1 MTKKTYNASDID
13 TLEILDAI
21 QLRSGMYIGSVD
33 DDGVEVCVREV
44 VDNAVDEHMNGN
56 GNRIVVSVD
65 PETGLIGVEDAAR
78 GIPVENHPKHPGL
91 STLEVV
97 LTKAHSGGKFGS
109 SYGVAGGLHGT
120 GLKAVTA
127 LSSHLKATVWRD
139 AKEHTLVFNDAKVVQ
154 KLDTKKA
161 AKGHETRTGT
171 MIEFRLDPARFPD
184 ATSTVPARERLQ
196 RMLRERAYLN
206 PGLKLYLRWKGEK
219 EELFH
224 EKSGIDA
231 YVSELAGDGKIFPKV
246 AHFDNAADSEIRVSV
261 ALAWTKGYGRDNVL
275 GFCNCVRQPDGGTH
289 VTGLRL
295 AMPGIVRSYIE
306 SNGLLTAKDKDLK
319 IDELGR
325 ELNLALAGRVKELAR
340 YRSEFFGR
348 LQAVL
353 GERKDVQIVGD
364 RFVFSSE
371 VLFPSASDEVS
382 ADGMVQLTRLAE
394 TLKTLSADMPQDLP
408 WVLQVDGHTD
418 RRPIA
423 TARFPSNW
431 ELSTARALAI
441 VKFLRSQGIPPERLA
456 ATGYGEFHPLDARS
470 SEEAYARNRRIE
482 LKLTSR

>member
-1 MTKKTYNASDID
+1 MARLARRRPLDFWPGFVDALASLLMVMVFVILIFVIGQFVLADAVSGRDRALAQLNAELAALAKTLS
-13 TLEILDAI
+13 LE
-21 QLRSGMYIGSVD
+21 Q
-33 DDGVEVCVREV
+33 
-44 VDNAVDEHMNGN
+44 
-56 GNRIVVSVD
+56 
-65 PETGLIGVEDAAR
+65 T
-78 GIPVENHPKHPGL
+78 
-91 STLEVV
+91 
-97 LTKAHSGGKFGS
+97 
-109 SYGVAGGLHGT
+109 
-120 GLKAVTA
+120 
-127 LSSHLKATVWRD
+127 
-139 AKEHTLVFNDAKVVQ
+139 
-154 KLDTKKA
+154 
-161 AKGHETRTGT
+161 
-171 MIEFRLDPARFPD
+171 
-184 ATSTVPARERLQ
+184 ARERAEVKVGELSASLSAAQRESEARSNELLAARDELHAAQDEAKTRREEAARLAADIEALQ
-196 RMLRERAYLN
+196 RLKAELEAEAARLAGALDTSER
-206 PGLKLYLRWKGEK
+206 GLKEQQ
-219 EELFH
+219 EMSAAAIAQVELLNRQ
-224 EKSGIDA
+224 
-231 YVSELAGDGKIFPKV
+231 LAAV
-246 AHFDNAADSEIRVSV
+246 REQLEQLNAALD
-261 ALAWTKGYGRDNVL
+261 AAK
-275 GFCNCVRQPDGGTH
+275 
-289 VTGLRL
+289 
-295 AMPGIVRSYIE
+295 AA
-306 SNGLLTAKDKDLK
+306 AKDKDLK

-371 VLFPSASDEVS
+371 VLFPSTSDEVS

>member
-1 MTKKTYNASDID
+1 MARLARRRPLDFWPGFVDALASLLMVMVFVILIFVIGQFVLADAVSGRDRALAQLNTELAALAKTLS
-13 TLEILDAI
+13 LE
-21 QLRSGMYIGSVD
+21 Q
-33 DDGVEVCVREV
+33 
-44 VDNAVDEHMNGN
+44 
-56 GNRIVVSVD
+56 
-65 PETGLIGVEDAAR
+65 T
-78 GIPVENHPKHPGL
+78 
-91 STLEVV
+91 
-97 LTKAHSGGKFGS
+97 
-109 SYGVAGGLHGT
+109 
-120 GLKAVTA
+120 
-127 LSSHLKATVWRD
+127 
-139 AKEHTLVFNDAKVVQ
+139 
-154 KLDTKKA
+154 
-161 AKGHETRTGT
+161 
-171 MIEFRLDPARFPD
+171 
-184 ATSTVPARERLQ
+184 ARERAEVKVGELSASLTAAQRESDARGNELLAARDELHAAQDEAKTRREEAARLAADIEALQ
-196 RMLRERAYLN
+196 RLKAELEAEAARLAGALDTSER
-206 PGLKLYLRWKGEK
+206 GLKEQQ
-219 EELFH
+219 EMSAAAIAQVELLNRQ
-224 EKSGIDA
+224 
-231 YVSELAGDGKIFPKV
+231 LAAV
-246 AHFDNAADSEIRVSV
+246 REQLEQLNAALD
-261 ALAWTKGYGRDNVL
+261 AAK
-275 GFCNCVRQPDGGTH
+275 
-289 VTGLRL
+289 
-295 AMPGIVRSYIE
+295 AA
-306 SNGLLTAKDKDLK
+306 AKDKDLK